1 MAIIEYILFP
11 MLCSMSIDECS
22 MFTGGAKTKQKKY
35 NNKDHRNN
43 DDDNE
48 NDNNKKLFVQFQHK
62 EHLNLLF

>member
-1 MAIIEYILFP
+1 

-22 MFTGGAKTKQKKY
+22 MFTEGAKTKKKY

-48 NDNNKKLFVQFQHK
+48 NDNDDKTMFVQFQHK
-62 EHLNLLF
+62 EHLNLLFNS